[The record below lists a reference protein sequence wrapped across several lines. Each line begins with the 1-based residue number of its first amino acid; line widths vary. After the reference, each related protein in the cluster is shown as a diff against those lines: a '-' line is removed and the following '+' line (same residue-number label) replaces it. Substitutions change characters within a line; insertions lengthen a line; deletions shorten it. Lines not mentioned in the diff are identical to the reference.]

1 MTGRI
6 VAVTGTSTDV
16 GKTIATAA
24 LAAVFDD
31 VAVCKPIQT
40 GVLPGEPGDL
50 AVIERLTGSIT
61 TAECARYPEPLAPET
76 AARRAG
82 AEPVTLT
89 AVVGAVTELAADHDL
104 TLVEG
109 AGGVLVRL
117 AENLTLLDV
126 AAAVD
131 AEVVVVVQ
139 AGLGALNHAELTVDA
154 IRARG
159 LHVAGLI
166 IGAWPAEPD
175 LAMTCNRDDLPRL
188 TGVPVVGVIPDGAG
202 ALPPD
207 DFRTAAP
214 AWFDP
219 DWIAADRLDPRG
231 RGDRLLDPRG
241 RSDRLL
247 DPRGRSDEGARV
259 TRGPATRPPDPT
271 TSSTTT
277 APSPTDHPNMTGVL
291 Q

>member
-1 MTGRI
+1 
-6 VAVTGTSTDV
+6 
-16 GKTIATAA
+16 
-24 LAAVFDD
+24 
-31 VAVCKPIQT
+31 
-40 GVLPGEPGDL
+40 
-50 AVIERLTGSIT
+50 
-61 TAECARYPEPLAPET
+61 
-76 AARRAG
+76 
-82 AEPVTLT
+82 
-89 AVVGAVTELAADHDL
+89 
-104 TLVEG
+104 
-109 AGGVLVRL
+109 
-117 AENLTLLDV
+117 
-126 AAAVD
+126 
-131 AEVVVVVQ
+131 
-139 AGLGALNHAELTVDA
+139 GLGALNHAELTVDA

-159 LHVAGLI
+159 LTVAGLI
-166 IGAWPAEPD
+166 IGAWPSEPD

-202 ALPPD
+202 TLSPD
-207 DFRTAAP
+207 DFRAAAP

-219 DWIAADRLDPRG
+219 DWIAAARLDPRG